1 MTSIIIV
8 LTVSSKEDAPR
19 ILYHPTI
26 CNNQHLL
33 RLSYLMRMIEVFR
46 IAKSVRYRLCHEEKI
61 TQKKENSQ
69 KGWILEVYLEYPK
82 ELREEHNS
90 YPLSLEKKVKR
101 S

>member
-1 MTSIIIV
+1 
-8 LTVSSKEDAPR
+8 
-19 ILYHPTI
+19 
-26 CNNQHLL
+26 
-33 RLSYLMRMIEVFR
+33 MRMIEVFR
-46 IAKSVRYRLCHEEKI
+46 IAKSVRYLLCHEEKI

-69 KGWILEVYLEYPK
+69 KWWILEVYLEYPK